1 MYHYIT
7 YLIYITKLVIV
18 WGHHFFY
25 CALRTIYIRTGTACQ
40 HLFFKCRYSGRV
52 WKELVGGI
60 LKSAFT
66 LEWSKILEVVS
77 QQRSS
82 FTATEMYFLRYAFQ
96 ALVHSVWRERNAR
109 RHGEQL
115 RENKV
120 LIKCVDK
127 LIRLKLLAVKG
138 RSQRYLEIALSVY
151 LQN

>member
-1 MYHYIT
+1 M
-7 YLIYITKLVIV
+7 
-18 WGHHFFY
+18 
-25 CALRTIYIRTGTACQ
+25 
-40 HLFFKCRYSGRV
+40 
-52 WKELVGGI
+52 
-60 LKSAFT
+60 KSAFT